1 MPTPFIMPK
10 MDMDQES
17 VVIIEWLKTE
27 GDVVEKGE
35 TVVVVE
41 TDKVTSEV
49 EAPAS
54 GHLAGIL
61 YHANQEVPVTEVIAY
76 ILGENESMDD
86 LPKGQQASPD
96 EAAQPEVVK
105 EPGKPITPLAKRIA
119 DVEGIDLEKVQSKNH
134 QLTKKEIFEY
144 LESVNQ
150 VDAGDKIS
158 ATPAARR
165 IAREIDHPLDGIKG
179 SGPRGRIQAIDV
191 KSFSEV
197 GKPATL
203 IEMST
208 MSKRIADRL
217 TESYQSTPHIF
228 LTVEVNM
235 RQLEHSRKT
244 RNQFAEKNGLSKVS
258 LTAYLTRIVAWC
270 LKRHPILNSSIDD
283 DVITIKENINVGI
296 ATALDEGLIVPVIHN
311 ADGLTIAELNEKI
324 MGLTNQARA
333 GDLNL
338 QDVQGGT
345 FTITNLGMYGI
356 DTFTAII
363 NPPQVAILA
372 VGAIKRKPVVID
384 EHDTLLVCPMMNIIL
399 GADHRVIDGAVA
411 ANFVADL
418 VNALEMPSLLLE

>member
-17 VVIIEWLKTE
+17 VIIIEWLKTE
-27 GDVVEKGE
+27 GEVVEKGE
-35 TVVVVE
+35 PVVVVE

-54 GHLAGIL
+54 GQLAGIL
-61 YHANQEVPVTEVIAY
+61 YQANQKVPVTEVIAY
-76 ILGENESMDD
+76 ILGETESMDD
-86 LPKGQQASPD
+86 LPKRQQVSSK
-96 EAAQPEVVK
+96 EAAQQEAIK

-119 DVEGIDLEKVQSKNH
+119 DVEGVDFKNVQSKSR

-144 LESVNQ
+144 LERADQ

-165 IAREIDHPLDGIKG
+165 IAREIDQPLDKIKG
-179 SGPRGRIQAIDV
+179 SGPRGRIQAVDV
-191 KSFSEV
+191 KGISE
-197 GKPATL
+197 GSKPASI

-208 MSKRIADRL
+208 MRKRIADRL

-235 RQLEHSRKT
+235 RQLEHSRKK
-244 RNQFAEKNGLSKVS
+244 RNQFAEKNGQPKVS

-270 LKRHPILNSSIDD
+270 LNRHPILNSSIDG
-283 DVITIKENINVGI
+283 DVIMIKENINIGI
-296 ATALDEGLIVPVIHN
+296 ATALDEGLIVPVIKN
-311 ADGLTIAELNEKI
+311 ADQLSIAELNEKI
-324 MGLTNQARA
+324 IGLTIQARA

-418 VNALEMPSLLLE
+418 VSALELPSLLLE